1 MKKMMILTMMVTI
14 ATHVAAMSYNE
25 VKAEALF
32 LTDKMAYELRLD
44 NEQYEAVYEIN
55 FDYIAAL
62 DRHDIFGNCW
72 SLRNVR
78 LRHVLNSWQFDRY
91 QMAEYFYRPVS
102 WTAGTWHFSIY
113 HRYTDRHHFYRPR
126 PNAFTHY
133 HGHVGPAPRPNP
145 HPGHHNG
152 SVTPRPNPHHG
163 NGTGHGPGNGSV
175 TPRPNPHHGNG
186 TGHGPGNGNV
196 TPRPN
201 TNHGNGHGSGN
212 GHGNGNGHFGGRK

>member
-62 DRHDIFGNCW
+62 DRHDIFGNSW
-72 SLRNVR
+72 SLRNSR
-78 LRHVLNSWQFDRY
+78 LRYVLNSWQYDRY
-91 QMAEYFYRPVS
+91 QMAEYFYRPVN
-102 WTAGTWHFSIY
+102 WTAGSWHFSIY

-126 PNAFTHY
+126 PNAHAHY
-133 HGHVGPAPRPNP
+133 NGHVGPAPRPNP

-163 NGTGHGPGNGSV
+163 TGHGS
-175 TPRPNPHHGNG
+175 
-186 TGHGPGNGNV
+186 GNGNV

>member
-1 MKKMMILTMMVTI
+1 MIMAMMVTI
-14 ATHVAAMSYNE
+14 ATHAAAMSYNE

-62 DRHDIFGNCW
+62 DRHDIFGNSW

-91 QMAEYFYRPVS
+91 QMAEYFYRPVN
-102 WTAGTWHFSIY
+102 WTARGWHFSIY
-113 HRYTDRHHFYRPR
+113 TRYADRHNFYRPR
-126 PNAFTHY
+126 PHAYAHY
-133 HGHVGPAPRPNP
+133 NGHVTPAPRPNP
-145 HPGHHNG
+145 GHGPGHPNG
-152 SVTPRPNPHHG
+152 NVTPRPNPGNGHG
-163 NGTGHGPGNGSV
+163 NGNV
-175 TPRPNPHHGNG
+175 TPRPNSNH
-186 TGHGPGNGNV
+186 GNGNV

-212 GHGNGNGHFGGRK
+212 GHGNGNGHFGGRR